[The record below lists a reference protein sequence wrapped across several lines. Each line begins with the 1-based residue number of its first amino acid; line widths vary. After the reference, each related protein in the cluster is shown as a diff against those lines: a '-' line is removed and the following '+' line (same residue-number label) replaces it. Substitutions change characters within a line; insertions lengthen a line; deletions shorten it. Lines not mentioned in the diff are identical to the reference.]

1 MAGLICLRTPI
12 DAAHHVMNFT
22 YNMIRETRH
31 DDIILVSHKIEYK
44 IIQDLGFLTT
54 ERQNIYI
61 AYVCIHIHT
70 DVYIVLYSE
79 CM

>member
-54 ERQNIYI
+54 ETKHLH
-61 AYVCIHIHT
+61 CICVHPHT
-70 DVYIVLYSE
+70 YRRVYSII
-79 CM
+79 